1 MIVTPGGAV
10 CLDTAGHRDGSVDNL
25 AMPGIDKAG
34 CAFIFD
40 PIKLEPA
47 AGVGAAEARYD
58 FAFFKETDRLGVR
71 VVIC

>member
-10 CLDTAGHRDGSVDNL
+10 CLDTAGHRRASVDQMSMLGN
-25 AMPGIDKAG
+25 DKAG
-34 CAFIFD
+34 YAFIFD

-47 AGVGAAEARYD
+47 AGVGAAETRYD